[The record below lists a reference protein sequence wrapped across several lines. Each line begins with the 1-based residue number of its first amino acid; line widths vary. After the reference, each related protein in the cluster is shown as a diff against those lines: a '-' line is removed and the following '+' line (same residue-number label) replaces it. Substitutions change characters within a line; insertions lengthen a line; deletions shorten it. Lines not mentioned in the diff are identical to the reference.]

1 MILMN
6 SMSWSSNII
15 NSLYAES
22 IYRCSDAKYVIRNQT
37 AKKSDTELKKNPK
50 KNPKK
55 NSKKGENFEIFKRRK
70 S

>member
-1 MILMN
+1 
-6 SMSWSSNII
+6 MSWSSNII

-37 AKKSDTELKKNPK
+37 AKKSDIKKTEFFFQKFLKKKIPK
-50 KNPKK
+50 NF
-55 NSKKGENFEIFKRRK
+55 KKGENFQIFKGKK